1 MANCLVTGGAGFI
14 GSHLVE
20 ALVARGHHVRVLDNL
35 NTGDLKNLEPVIQKI
50 EWINGDITDLAMVR
64 ETVRGIDYV
73 FHQAALASVPLSV
86 ADPVTTHQ
94 TNATGT
100 LHVLMAA
107 NESQVKRVIY
117 AASCNAYGNTATMP
131 IRESHATL
139 PPSPYAVAKLAGEE
153 YCIAFHN
160 IYNLETVRLRYF
172 NIFGPRQRPG
182 GPYFAVIPIFI
193 QAMVDGRKPVIF
205 GDGQQSRDFTYVAD
219 AVQAN
224 LLAMEAPR
232 VAGRVYNIATG
243 RRTTLLEILENLNEL
258 MGTQI
263 KPVHDKLRPGDIR
276 HSQADIS
283 LAQVELGFCP
293 CTDLKQNL
301 AQCIDY
307 YSFTANGRRKR
318 ATRKRERVDS
328 RSIG

>member
-1 MANCLVTGGAGFI
+1 MAKCLVTGGAGFI

-20 ALVARGHHVRVLDNL
+20 ALVARGHQVRVLDNF
-35 NTGDLKNLEPVIQKI
+35 NTGDLKNLKPVIEKI
-50 EWINGDITDLAMVR
+50 EWIEGDITNLEIVR
-64 ETVRGIDYV
+64 KAVQGMEFI

-94 TNATGT
+94 INATGT

-107 NESQVKRVIY
+107 NDAQVKRVIY
-117 AASCNAYGNTATMP
+117 AGSCNAYGNTASMP
-131 IRESHATL
+131 IRENHPTL

-193 QAMVDGRKPVIF
+193 QAMIEGRKPVIF

-219 AVQAN
+219 VVQAN

-243 RRTTLLEILENLNEL
+243 RRTTLMEILENLNGL
-258 MGTQI
+258 MGMQI
-263 KPVHDKLRPGDIR
+263 KPVHDKLRPGDVR

-283 LAQVELGFCP
+283 LAQMELGFCP
-293 CTDLKQNL
+293 CTDLPQNL
-301 AQCIDY
+301 GQCIEY
-307 YSFTANGRRKR
+307 YSSPANGHIKTSCLDSANIA
-318 ATRKRERVDS
+318 ATR
-328 RSIG
+328 